1 VDARRQVSDTGL
13 LASVSYRESQTAPGI
28 VIDQNPVA
36 GSRVRRSFPVT
47 LIVSKPAIPPVI
59 VPEVVRMT
67 LIDAKNTLERVGL
80 RLGTVTYEQP
90 NIGGI
95 AMARQQIPPC
105 TVTRQDPVKDRQE
118 GKQ

>member
-1 VDARRQVSDTGL
+1 
-13 LASVSYRESQTAPGI
+13 
-28 VIDQNPVA
+28 
-36 GSRVRRSFPVT
+36 SFPIT

-90 NIGGI
+90 NTTPGVL
-95 AMARQQIPPC
+95 MARVQVRPC
-105 TVTRQDPVKDRQE
+105 TVIRQDPVKDRPVRA
-118 GKQ
+118 GTPVNVWVTPWLDPNMKQLDCLKANNNGLR